1 MRAISTVVDVTL
13 CLLLVSAGVV
23 ALTLPA
29 SQPPPDRDVDEVA
42 SVLGTTSTSVSYQL
56 SPDRLSPSEADTIED
71 PLYTER
77 HRHGTVA
84 GLLARAAIS
93 DARVDGTQLAP
104 EASDYRDTV
113 REEAQN
119 VLPASMSVTARW
131 EPYPGAAISGVV
143 SAGESPPET
152 ANVQTATLAIPVTAF
167 AVNTTLE
174 GADSYEAVA
183 RPVARAIVDGTLP
196 AEYGTAATSDELA
209 VRSVAHRAVVLSGNE
224 SLPAA
229 QYLFAGDVSG
239 LRDRVTEELTARLE
253 ADLRAQFES
262 SEAAA
267 EAVSP
272 GVVTVTVRGWT
283 GDGS

>member
-23 ALTLPA
+23 ALTLPVTE
-29 SQPPPDRDVDEVA
+29 PPPDRDVDEVG
-42 SVLGTTSTSVSYQL
+42 SVLGTTSATVSYQL
-56 SPDRLSPSEADTIED
+56 SPDQLSPSAADTIED

-93 DARVDGTQLAP
+93 DATLDGEQLAP
-104 EASDYRDTV
+104 EASDYRETV
-113 REEAQN
+113 REETRN
-119 VLPASMSVTARW
+119 VIPATMSVTARW
-131 EPYPGAAISGVV
+131 EPYPDAAIAGVV

-152 ANVQTATLAIPVTAF
+152 ATVQTATLSVPVPEF
-167 AVNTTLE
+167 AVDAALE

-183 RPVARAIVDGTLP
+183 RPTARAIVDGTLP
-196 AEYGTAATSDELA
+196 AAYGETSTSDELA
-209 VRSVAHRAVVLSGNE
+209 IRSVTHRASVLAGNE

-239 LRDRVTEELTARLE
+239 LHDRVTDELTARLT

-262 SEAAA
+262 PEAAS

-283 GDGS
+283 A